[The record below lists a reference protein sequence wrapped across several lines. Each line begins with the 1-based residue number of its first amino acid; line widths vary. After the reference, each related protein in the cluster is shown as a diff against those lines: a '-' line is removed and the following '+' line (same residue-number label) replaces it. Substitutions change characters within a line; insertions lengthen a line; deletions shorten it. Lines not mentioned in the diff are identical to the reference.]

1 MTGNDLYKRT
11 LGLLGYLNSNMVSAN
26 KDNLLKR
33 ATDIINQICFDLKL
47 KTISELENTI
57 VATSERLDAL
67 CYGVAMLLAVSEGE
81 TEKNKLFA
89 QIYNAKRAAVLCETQ
104 SVEDK
109 LPSVSYGDD

>member
-11 LGLLGYLNSNMVSAN
+11 LGLLGYLNSNTVLAN

>member
-1 MTGNDLYKRT
+1 
-11 LGLLGYLNSNMVSAN
+11 
-26 KDNLLKR
+26 
-33 ATDIINQICFDLKL
+33 
-47 KTISELENTI
+47 
-57 VATSERLDAL
+57 
-67 CYGVAMLLAVSEGE
+67 MLLAVSEGE